1 MEEALRNRH
10 KIHFDLTNVEDIH
23 GILNNTGRF
32 ANTITA
38 QELRYLRQNWSRTE
52 VKNAVKFYVND
63 VEVSPPW

>member
-1 MEEALRNRH
+1 MEKALRNGH
-10 KIHFDLTNVEDIH
+10 KIHFDLTNVEDIY

-32 ANTITA
+32 ANTVTA
-38 QELRYLRQNWSRTE
+38 QELRYIRHNWSRTE